1 MSFLEPQ
8 RLWLLVVVG
17 ALAVA
22 YVAVLRWRRAATL
35 RFTTVD
41 LLDESCRGDRS
52 GAAMSSPAC
61 SCSACPPA

>member
-8 RLWLLVVVG
+8 RLWLLVIVG

-41 LLDESCRGDRS
+41 LLDELQAAAQIGQTDHDDD
-52 GAAMSSPAC
+52 GAHRQ
-61 SCSACPPA
+61 